1 MNICGFIQPVLGE
14 CSGCHSVNHLIQ
26 AVFFVLIY
34 LQMLETPEEKSK
46 FEQIYLEYR
55 NLMFYVS
62 KGILHNQQ
70 DAEDAVQEA
79 FLKIIKIIDQIEDPK
94 CPKTKNLTVM
104 IVERTA
110 IDLWRR
116 QKKLQ
121 RVSMEED
128 DLELGSVK
136 EIESVE
142 HASTLAL
149 AMATL
154 PAKYREVLLL
164 RYDNGFSEAEIAN
177 ILSMSLANV
186 HKTIQRA
193 KKKLEQTLEEQ
204 EG

>member
-1 MNICGFIQPVLGE
+1 M
-14 CSGCHSVNHLIQ
+14 
-26 AVFFVLIY
+26 LIY

-149 AMATL
+149 AMAAL
-154 PAKYREVLLL
+154 PAKYREVLRL

>member
-1 MNICGFIQPVLGE
+1 
-14 CSGCHSVNHLIQ
+14 
-26 AVFFVLIY
+26 
-34 LQMLETPEEKSK
+34 
-46 FEQIYLEYR
+46 
-55 NLMFYVS
+55 
-62 KGILHNQQ
+62 
-70 DAEDAVQEA
+70 
-79 FLKIIKIIDQIEDPK
+79 
-94 CPKTKNLTVM
+94 
-104 IVERTA
+104 
-110 IDLWRR
+110 
-116 QKKLQ
+116 
-121 RVSMEED
+121 MEED